1 MSVTTSSELEIKD
14 PAAVLDY
21 SLDWSDWLGADTIAT
36 SAWTVGAGL
45 TKVSDDSA
53 GPAATYTTVWVSG
66 GVNGTAYSCANTI
79 TTAAGRTNKRT
90 ITITVGTRS
99 L

>member
-1 MSVTTSSELEIKD
+1 MSVTSSNDLEVKD

-21 SLDWSDWLGADTIAT
+21 SLDWSDWLGADVIAT
-36 SAWTVGAGL
+36 SSWTVGAGL
-45 TKVSDDSA
+45 TKDSDDT
-53 GPAATYTTVWVSG
+53 AATYTTLWVSG
-66 GVNGTAYSCANTI
+66 GTNGTAYSCANTI